1 MSRYLS
7 TYSIP
12 GRRECADF
20 LFDALV
26 LGCHQIDRRFYLN
39 NVWGNN
45 ETYPFMLFEE
55 SKTFEFETLTIF
67 YGNNGSG
74 KSTLLN
80 LIAASL
86 QLRRHSE
93 INTSPYFDLFR
104 EKLCQVGVSSD
115 FDDIGRQADIIT
127 SDDVFKHVLQLR
139 GLNKEISKERDK
151 SIDYIF
157 SLKALASK
165 GEYQTRP
172 AENLEECISR
182 NKEIEALR
190 HTSSHYVRNHS
201 RHNLRNQSNGE
212 SALEF
217 FTSCIKDEGLY
228 LLDEPEN
235 SLSPSFQIKLIEY
248 LQCSMRLGCQFVIAT
263 HSPLLLGMPGARIY
277 NLDAPTYPITCWRDL
292 ENIRIYYNFFKE
304 HEHEFTKNA

>member
-7 TYSIP
+7 TFSIP
-12 GRRECADF
+12 GKQECADF
-20 LFDALV
+20 IWDALV
-26 LGCHQIDRRFYLN
+26 VRCLQLAPRYHLN
-39 NVWGNN
+39 TWKSD

-55 SKTFEFETLTIF
+55 SKTFEFESLTIF
-67 YGNNGSG
+67 YGNNGCE
-74 KSTLLN
+74 KSTMLN

-86 QLRRHSE
+86 QLKRHSD
-93 INTSPYFDLFR
+93 INTSPFFDLVR
-104 EKLCQVGVSSD
+104 ERLCKIGMTSD
-115 FDDIGRQADIIT
+115 FDDIGRQAEIIT
-127 SDDVFKHVLQLR
+127 SDDVFKHVQQLR

-157 SLKALASK
+157 SLKALAAK
-165 GEYQTRP
+165 GEYQPKP
-172 AENLEECISR
+172 ANNREECIAR
-182 NKEIEALR
+182 FKEIDALR

-201 RHNLRNQSNGE
+201 RHNLRNRSNGE

-248 LQCSMRLGCQFVIAT
+248 LQYSLRLGCQFVIAT

-277 NLDAPTYPITCWRDL
+277 NFDDPTFPITDWRDL
-292 ENIRIYYNFFKE
+292 ENIRIYYSFFKE
-304 HEHEFTKNA
+304 HECEFT